1 MESSSSLFLCNFML
15 WVSFVASCCF
25 DGKCEF
31 LLIASFDV
39 LVFVCVFVYLKKQA
53 FYFMTYLK

>member
-1 MESSSSLFLCNFML
+1 MESSNSLFCAILCYGYL
-15 WVSFVASCCF
+15 LLQVAVSMVNASSC
-25 DGKCEF
+25 
-31 LLIASFDV
+31 LIASFDV